1 MTFNYS
7 KWIGQIKEAD
17 SRLSGNRILRYYRDW
32 HWGRG
37 MKSDPM
43 NHLCVCFLCCLGR
56 LHHFFSQF
64 RGSLLYP
71 EQPGLTGSYEL
82 PFFPPFI
89 ESVFI
94 SFGSRRA
101 NLPGLLTIL
110 PKSTLSLSRPL
121 LLPFWSAGYKLI
133 HSVVKSLQL
142 PQAQVHTLPL
152 SYPR

>member
-1 MTFNYS
+1 
-7 KWIGQIKEAD
+7 
-17 SRLSGNRILRYYRDW
+17 
-32 HWGRG
+32 

-64 RGSLLYP
+64 RGFLLYP
-71 EQPGLTGSYEL
+71 EQPGLTSSCKL

-94 SFGSRRA
+94 SFVSHYS

-121 LLPFWSAGYKLI
+121 LIPFRSAGYKLNSFSCQI
-133 HSVVKSLQL
+133 PAAPISLSS
-142 PQAQVHTLPL
+142 HTSFFIFPL
-152 SYPR
+152 IRISHFIFLVPHCGPSMCTTIT